1 VDGRFQTIQGKDITA
16 VVDYAHTPD
25 ALQNV
30 LSTINDLNQGQ
41 GKVITVVGC
50 GGNRDKGKRPQMAAI
65 AAKESNKVILT
76 SDNPRNE
83 EPDTILAEMEAG
95 LSPDQK
101 ARVLTIE
108 DRAQAIKSALMLA
121 QAGDIILIAGKG
133 HEKYQEIRG
142 VRTPFDDVEEVQ
154 NFLNH

>member
-1 VDGRFQTIQGKDITA
+1 
-16 VVDYAHTPD
+16 VDYAHTPD

-30 LSTINDLNQGQ
+30 LGPINDLNQGQ

-83 EPDTILAEMEAG
+83 EPDIILAEMEAG

-108 DRAQAIKSALMLA
+108 DRSQAIKSALMLA
-121 QAGDIILIAGKG
+121 QAGDIVLIAGKG
-133 HEKYQEIRG
+133 HEKYQEIKG

-154 NFLNH
+154 NYLNH